1 MSTKSVEQ
9 RLQEVEDRIA
19 IKAIV
24 DTFSN
29 LADKQEFAALVM
41 LLTEDAEVDFYFGEA
56 LAGSWKGRAAFEAA
70 LVRFSGNFEATYH
83 LNGQQV
89 IELQG
94 DIATSQHYCLAM
106 QIAASEGKK
115 QLTTNGVTYNDTYV
129 RRPDGWKI
137 AKRTSRFG
145 WSDTAE
151 MAAA

>member
-1 MSTKSVEQ
+1 MTTKSVEQ
-9 RLQEVEDRIA
+9 RLQEIEDRIA

-70 LVRFSGNFEATYH
+70 LVSFSGNFEATYH

-94 DIATSQHYCLAM
+94 DNATSQHYCLAM

-115 QLTTNGVTYNDTYV
+115 RLTTNGVTYSDTYV
-129 RRPDGWKI
+129 RHPDGWKI

-145 WSDTAE
+145 WSDTRE
-151 MAAA
+151 MVAA